1 MQKMTKEAILDLPLE
16 SFGIRLLSLWINRP
30 EKWSA
35 RRLGSESEETKS
47 KPKTVRELIRR
58 YPYRFSSRHGSSYQT
73 GLGSEPISEL
83 KKKLIE
89 LGLTPDD
96 WPALVPNHKNLVDYL
111 SMESIEALPLL
122 EVFTLKNHHGSLYG
136 LSRYLNC
143 KEEEVRSITIR
154 DFLKVNPYHLSDEVN
169 GISGVDFFKD
179 HKRFLFVLN
188 QKLRE
193 RGFTR
198 KDGAFFMW
206 NPVAHAHKKACAILA
221 KHKLSKQQVRRFAEI
236 VVAERWV
243 I

>member
-1 MQKMTKEAILDLPLE
+1 MVGFGSIVLNKTRKDIQMQKMTKEAILDLPLE

-169 GISGVDFFKD
+169 GISGWIFSKTTSASSSSSIKNFE
-179 HKRFLFVLN
+179 
-188 QKLRE
+188 RE
-193 RGFTR
+193 DSQEKMGHSLCGIR
-198 KDGAFFMW
+198 
-206 NPVAHAHKKACAILA
+206 
-221 KHKLSKQQVRRFAEI
+221 
-236 VVAERWV
+236 
-243 I
+243 